1 MQRLLC
7 SLLICASF
15 SCFAQQPVDNR
26 QRTIIIE
33 NVNLV
38 SMDGS
43 GKVLENQKVVVSNGK
58 ITHIGE
64 VRIKFANEPLFIDGR
79 GKFLIPGLAEM
90 HAHVPPVNDL
100 EPMKE
105 VLKLYALNGITTIRG
120 MLGHPKHLE
129 LRSKIA
135 SGEIMGPRFFT
146 SGPSVNGQSVS
157 SPGAGVEMVR
167 QQKKAGYDFLKLHP
181 GLSREKF
188 DSIAASAQ
196 REGIPFAGH
205 VSYQVGVW
213 RAIEAGYSSID
224 HLDGFVESLVPGIAN
239 IPEQE
244 AGIFGIF
251 IAKQADAN
259 RIPQLMKALKEKS
272 IWVVPTQAL
281 AERWFSPEKTSEEFR
296 QDPEMK
302 YMNAQTLNQWTNA
315 KNSLMENPKYNADE
329 VRDFIRLRQQL
340 IKACQQNGVG
350 LLLGS
355 DAPQVFNVPG
365 FSLHHELRYMVDAGL
380 SPYQALMSGTANVGK
395 YFNRPDMGV
404 IKVGAVSDLVL
415 LSANPLI
422 EINNTQ
428 KIEGVM
434 LGNLWLSKEYIAA
447 ELKKLEKN

>member
-1 MQRLLC
+1 
-7 SLLICASF
+7 
-15 SCFAQQPVDNR
+15 VDNR

-64 VRIKFANEPLFIDGR
+64 ERIKFANEPIFIDGR

-129 LRSKIA
+129 LRSKIE
-135 SGEIMGPRFFT
+135 SGEIMGPRFYT

-157 SPGAGVEMVR
+157 SPAAGAEMVR
-167 QQKKAGYDFLKLHP
+167 QQKMAGYDFLKLHP

-188 DSIAASAQ
+188 DSIAAAAK

-205 VSYQVGVW
+205 VSYDVGVW
-213 RAIEAGYSSID
+213 RAIEAGYASID
-224 HLDGFVESLVPGIAN
+224 HLDGFVESLVPGIAS
-239 IPEQE
+239 ISEQE
-244 AGIFGIF
+244 TGIFGIF
-251 IAKQADAN
+251 IAKQADDS
-259 RIPQLMKALKEKS
+259 RIPQLMKALKES
-272 IWVVPTQAL
+272 NIWVVPTQAL
-281 AERWFSPEKTSEEFR
+281 AERWFTPNKSAENFR
-296 QDPEMK
+296 NEPEMK
-302 YMNAQTLNQWTNA
+302 YMSAQTLNQWANA

-415 LSANPLI
+415 LSANPLLD
-422 EINNTQ
+422 INNTQ

-434 LGNLWLSKEYIAA
+434 LGNLWLSKEYIQA

>member
-1 MQRLLC
+1 MQRLLFV
-7 SLLICASF
+7 SLLCTCF
-15 SCFAQQPVDNR
+15 SCFAQEPVDNR
-26 QRTIIIE
+26 QRTIVIE

-38 SMDGS
+38 TMDGS
-43 GKVLENQKVVVSNGK
+43 GKLLENQKVVVSNGR
-58 ITHIGE
+58 ITHIGD
-64 VRIKFANEPLFIDGR
+64 VKIKFNNEPLIIDGR
-79 GKFLIPGLAEM
+79 GKYLIPGLAEM

-129 LRSKIA
+129 LRSKIT

-157 SPGAGVEMVR
+157 SPATGAEMVR

-188 DSIAASAQ
+188 DSIAASAH

-205 VSYQVGVW
+205 VSYEVGVW
-213 RAIEAGYSSID
+213 RAIEAGYASID
-224 HLDGFVESLVPGIAN
+224 HLDGFVESLVPGIAS

-251 IAKQADAN
+251 IAQQADTN
-259 RIPQLMKALKEKS
+259 RIPQLMKALKEKNS
-272 IWVVPTQAL
+272 WVVPTQAL
-281 AERWFSPEKTSEEFR
+281 AERWFTPERSADDFR
-296 QDPEMK
+296 KDPEMK
-302 YMNAQTLNQWTNA
+302 YMNAQALNQWTNA
-315 KNSLMENPKYNADE
+315 KNSLMSHPQYEADE
-329 VRDFIRLRQQL
+329 VRNFIRLRRRL
-340 IKACQQNGVG
+340 IQACQQYGVG

-365 FSLHHELRYMVDAGL
+365 FSLHHELGYMVDAGL
-380 SPYQALMSGTANVGK
+380 TPYQALMSGTANVGK
-395 YFNRPDMGV
+395 YFHQRDMGV
-404 IKVGAVSDLVL
+404 IKVGALSDLVL
-415 LSANPLI
+415 LSANPLTDI
-422 EINNTQ
+422 HNTK

-447 ELKKLEKN
+447 ELKRLEKN